1 MSQTAD
7 ILAALRAG
15 HALTPMDAL
24 DQFGCFRLAARVRQL
39 REAGHRIITEEV
51 RVGRRKKRVASY
63 RMPSRRRRA

>member
-24 DQFGCFRLAARVRQL
+24 DQFGCFRLAARIKEIRA
-39 REAGHRIITEEV
+39 EGHSILAEPV
-51 RVGRRKKRVASY
+51 DLPNGKRVARY
-63 RMPSRRRRA
+63 RMAQA

>member
-24 DQFGCFRLAARVRQL
+24 DRFGCFRLAARVAEL
-39 REAGHRIITEEV
+39 RAEGHQIAAEPV
-51 RVGRRKKRVASY
+51 DLPNGKRVARY
-63 RMPSRRRRA
+63 RMKT